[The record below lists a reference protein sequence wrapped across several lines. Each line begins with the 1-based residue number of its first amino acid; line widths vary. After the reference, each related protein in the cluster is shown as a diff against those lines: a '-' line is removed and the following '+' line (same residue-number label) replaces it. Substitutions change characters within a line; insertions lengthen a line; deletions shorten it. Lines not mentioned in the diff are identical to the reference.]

1 MSNKK
6 ESPVSNNFLNADIS
20 HEKEKQRAVFLRE
33 LFKLNENLKEKDLKE
48 LFLGEENVDFLRKA
62 GFVCDFLNDFKTKL
76 EKDQVFSDKMA
87 ISNFFYDKIVN
98 SLEVLNMSLR
108 RLKLTLGQV
117 DKKEKDLFE
126 ENYLKKLLKDKIED
140 LYLYLEE
147 NLSEEKIKKEMET
160 KWGEEAA

>member
-76 EKDQVFSDKMA
+76 GKDQVFSDKMA